1 MKQQTAIDWLISE
14 LNNSGIEHL
23 YLVEE
28 SIEQA
33 KEMERQQIV
42 FAHTNGQKHIIE
54 NVVCI
59 VFPNHDF
66 SNTKEEIN
74 KALSGIDNDES
85 AEQYYNETFG
95 SQKEGTD

>member
-33 KEMERQQIV
+33 KEMERRQIV

-54 NVVCI
+54 NVICE
-59 VFPNHDF
+59 VFPEYAF
-66 SNTKEEIN
+66 SETRQEIN
-74 KALSGIDNDES
+74 KALSGNDNDES

-95 SQKEGTD
+95 SEKEGTD